1 MTKTSFDL
9 EKDALIVITPNNQI
23 ILKEEKQQKRHKNL
37 FEKSE
42 NEVEKKE
49 DIRAHIR
56 EIIKECT
63 MSFQFGSKLAEEG
76 YIVLFGKTAS
86 PEAENPIGYFQKL
99 LYIPKSLNNEQS
111 GSLNQLLECF
121 KEASKDL
128 IKKGLSLDIH
138 ISGDSESIYI
148 YNEDLANN
156 NFNLE
161 KILNEIKQK
170 QLEKSKSGDYR

>member
-1 MTKTSFDL
+1 MNNTNFDL
-9 EKDALIVITPNNQI
+9 EKDALVVIDPNGEI
-23 ILKEEKQQKRHKNL
+23 IKREEKQQKRHKNL

-86 PEAENPIGYFQKL
+86 PKAENPIGYFQKL

-128 IKKGLSLDIH
+128 IKKGLSLDIR
-138 ISGDSESIYI
+138 IASTIEKICVS
-148 YNEDLANN
+148 NKDLANN

-170 QLEKSKSGDYR
+170 QLEKSKSGDSR

>member
-1 MTKTSFDL
+1 MNKTSFDL

-170 QLEKSKSGDYR
+170 QIEKSKSGDSR

>member
-170 QLEKSKSGDYR
+170 QLEKSKSGDSR